1 MNYTN
6 SQILSAVLNRWLQPV
21 VQQLAGQKLSSIP
34 LLAGIE
40 NKIRST
46 GWVRPSWSLSAELA
60 PFMQTITGTMLE
72 PVINGYLSNIPDD
85 AIPEMAHAI
94 VDQAITNGGWTF
106 FDGNLT
112 FDKEDMESL
121 KHLLDY
127 NLPLAKQEKY
137 QLKKGPQ

>member
-1 MNYTN
+1 M
-6 SQILSAVLNRWLQPV
+6 
-21 VQQLAGQKLSSIP
+21 
-34 LLAGIE
+34 
-40 NKIRST
+40 
-46 GWVRPSWSLSAELA
+46 A

-127 NLPLAKQEKY
+127 NLPLAKPEKY
-137 QLKKGPQ
+137 QVKNGPQ